1 MPRKKKMGGTEV
13 AFRPQTIIEARYDLD
28 RRQNDILDILLG
40 IVGEGDDAEDNTRYE
55 INIADVKHLY
65 DLKDES
71 NAYMYL
77 QKAVKKFEGAG
88 FKLKEDENTDIYYPW
103 FSKIKYQKKRGD
115 EGKSKIVVDL
125 HPEVK
130 EMIISAKQGAYYR
143 IEYPLNLTKKYSKR
157 LYYLLKNKEN
167 FNGGVFVVSFTE
179 LRKMLKVPD
188 SYANANVKREI
199 LDKPYEEIN
208 GNTDISFE
216 YELIQ
221 EKLPSGQK
229 SLGAVRFKVKKVR
242 KNRTIVEYEDLDQN
256 GEPIV
261 ASEEEQEVIDILECT
276 LKESRDILRTA
287 NANERTHEQL
297 IHILEYTVNKGVEN
311 KVGYALTLL
320 KNGFTEAASRR
331 IEAASNRSENVNSD
345 SAKTTHT
352 KKTGSAWNNKDL
364 DTAYSQMNFDEL
376 EKQLLSN

>member
-1 MPRKKKMGGTEV
+1 MARKKKMGGTEV

-167 FNGGVFVVSFTE
+167 FNGGVFVVSFSE

-188 SYANANVKREI
+188 SYANANVKKEI

-242 KNRTIVEYEDLDQN
+242 RNHTIVEYETVDQN
-256 GEPIV
+256 GDVII
-261 ASEEEQEVIDILECT
+261 ASEEEQEIIDILGCS

-297 IHILEYTVNKGVEN
+297 IHILEYTVDKDVEN
-311 KVGYALTLL
+311 RVGYALTLL
-320 KNGFTEAASRR
+320 KNGFTEAATKR
-331 IEAASNRSENVNSD
+331 IAAANEKKAETKTRSVSK
-345 SAKTTHT
+345 S
-352 KKTGSAWNNKDL
+352 SWNNNDL
-364 DTAYSQMNFDEL
+364 DIAYSQMDFDDL

>member
-1 MPRKKKMGGTEV
+1 MARKKKMGGTEV

-115 EGKSKIVVDL
+115 EGRSKIVVDL

-167 FNGGVFVVSFTE
+167 FNGGVFVVSFSE

-188 SYANANVKREI
+188 SYANANVKKEI

-242 KNRTIVEYEDLDQN
+242 RNHTIVEYETVDQN
-256 GEPIV
+256 GDVII
-261 ASEEEQEVIDILECT
+261 ASEEEQEIIDILGCS

-297 IHILEYTVNKGVEN
+297 IHILEYTVDKDVEN
-311 KVGYALTLL
+311 RVGYALTLL
-320 KNGFTEAASRR
+320 KNGFTEAATKR
-331 IEAASNRSENVNSD
+331 IAAANEKKAE
-345 SAKTTHT
+345 AKTRSVS
-352 KKTGSAWNNKDL
+352 KSSWNNNDL
-364 DTAYSQMNFDEL
+364 DIAYSQMDFDDL

>member
-1 MPRKKKMGGTEV
+1 MARKKKMGGTEV

-167 FNGGVFVVSFTE
+167 FNGGVFVVSFSE

-188 SYANANVKREI
+188 SYANANVKKEI

-242 KNRTIVEYEDLDQN
+242 RNHTIVEYETVDQN
-256 GEPIV
+256 GDVII
-261 ASEEEQEVIDILECT
+261 ASEEEQEIIDILGCS

-297 IHILEYTVNKGVEN
+297 IHILEYTVDKDVEN
-311 KVGYALTLL
+311 RVGYALTLL
-320 KNGFTEAASRR
+320 KNGFTEAATKR
-331 IEAASNRSENVNSD
+331 IAAANEKKAE
-345 SAKTTHT
+345 AKTRSVS
-352 KKTGSAWNNKDL
+352 KSSWNNNDL
-364 DTAYSQMNFDEL
+364 DIAYSQMDFDDL